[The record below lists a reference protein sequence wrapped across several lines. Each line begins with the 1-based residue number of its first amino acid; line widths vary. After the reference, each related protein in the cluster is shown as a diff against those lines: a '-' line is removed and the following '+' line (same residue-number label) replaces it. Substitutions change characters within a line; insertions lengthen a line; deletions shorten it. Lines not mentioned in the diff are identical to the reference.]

1 MDTEYRNIGYIHER
15 KRVSSSS
22 LSFHTF
28 SIFFQ
33 DPVVTRIKR
42 DQKIP
47 IIGFV
52 ANTGGLLGLCM
63 GFSLVSA
70 FEIVY
75 HCMMTLCWKSFHF
88 YRRRTMRNSYQMQQ
102 ELQGPSSLV
111 ANSACKNTTSSNSS
125 KANTNSTSVVQ
136 TAQEQEIGTI
146 SKNTQCDEAE
156 CSNGK
161 TGKRASLELLI

>member
-1 MDTEYRNIGYIHER
+1 M
-15 KRVSSSS
+15 
-22 LSFHTF
+22 
-28 SIFFQ
+28 
-33 DPVVTRIKR
+33 TRIKR

-102 ELQGPSSLV
+102 ELQGPSSLMV
-111 ANSACKNTTSSNSS
+111 ANSACKNAT
-125 KANTNSTSVVQ
+125 KANSNSTSVVQ
-136 TAQEQEIGTI
+136 TAQEHQEIGTI
-146 SKNTQCDEAE
+146 SKNTQCDDEPD
-156 CSNGK
+156 CSANGK

>member
-1 MDTEYRNIGYIHER
+1 M
-15 KRVSSSS
+15 
-22 LSFHTF
+22 
-28 SIFFQ
+28 
-33 DPVVTRIKR
+33 VTRIKR

-102 ELQGPSSLV
+102 ELRGPALI
-111 ANSACKNTTSSNSS
+111 N
-125 KANTNSTSVVQ
+125 NTNTKITSNVQ
-136 TAQEQEIGTI
+136 TASDAAQHRQEIGTI

-161 TGKRASLELLI
+161 TGKRPTLELLI

>member
-1 MDTEYRNIGYIHER
+1 M
-15 KRVSSSS
+15 
-22 LSFHTF
+22 
-28 SIFFQ
+28 
-33 DPVVTRIKR
+33 VTRIKR

-102 ELQGPSSLV
+102 ELRGPAETLINN
-111 ANSACKNTTSSNSS
+111 ATTKITSN
-125 KANTNSTSVVQ
+125 VQ
-136 TAQEQEIGTI
+136 TAATESNAAQHRQEIGTI

-161 TGKRASLELLI
+161 TGKRPTLELLI